1 MNAIGMGGLLNLMDL
16 DIVTGGTRARGLG
29 RDAGVDAGGAGALI
43 WGHHQAG

>member
-29 RDAGVDAGGAGALI
+29 RDAGSTPVVLALNLGSPPAG
-43 WGHHQAG
+43 